1 MARNSKNPI
10 DLHVGARVRM
20 RRKMLD
26 LSQSDLG
33 KAVGITFQQIQKYE
47 NGANRIS
54 SSRLQ
59 EFSNILKVPISFFF
73 EGAPSSKKGD
83 EGVGSDITQLY
94 STSEGLTL
102 ARSFLKIKSRAMRRH
117 IVEIVDAIASE
128 T

>member
-1 MARNSKNPI
+1 MAHNLKNPT

-20 RRKMLD
+20 RRKMLN

-59 EFSNILKVPISFFF
+59 QFSNMLKVPISFFF
-73 EGAPSSKKGD
+73 EGAPNSEKG
-83 EGVGSDITQLY
+83 EAGAAADITHLF
-94 STSEGLTL
+94 STTDGLTL
-102 ARSFLKIKSRAMRRH
+102 VRSFMNIKSKRTRRQ
-117 IVEIVDAIASE
+117 IVEIVHAIASE
-128 T
+128 M